1 MCERCGAPGGGAGR
15 RGAEW
20 VRYVN
25 GRGPGSEPTRCN
37 NCLDC
42 ALSGLATWYGRPT
55 VSAPRTAYRMA
66 DGRIERSGEAGG
78 RDRAE
83 ALLRARFRLAGTG
96 GDAFDVIAATLLAH
110 GRGAAAVIVSEW
122 PGVGAHAWNALND
135 GAGVRWVDFQNG
147 RTGDAP
153 LYGRTTGRVFAICL
167 DAEGRAVD
175 ARRN

>member
-1 MCERCGAPGGGAGR
+1 MCERCGPPVGGASR

-25 GRGPGSEPTRCN
+25 GRGPGSDPTRCN
-37 NCLDC
+37 NSLDC
-42 ALSGLATWYGRPT
+42 SLSGLATWYGHPT
-55 VSAPRTAYRMA
+55 VSAPRTAFRMA

-83 ALLRARFRLAGTG
+83 AWLHARFRLAGVG
-96 GDAFDVIAATLLAH
+96 GDAFDVIAGTLLAR

-135 GAGVRWVDFQNG
+135 GAGVCWVDFQNG

-153 LYGRTTGRVFAICL
+153 LYRGNAGRVFAIYL
-167 DAEGRAVD
+167 DAEGRAAD
-175 ARRN
+175 ARRR